1 MADNFTWTVSNLC
14 RETATGTVINIQ
26 WVHSGLRNTESGQSY
41 FTTVEG
47 SVGLDAPAPGS
58 FIPYD
63 SITEETAIDWVKAYL
78 TRDNQDKLQELEQAL
93 TQRLNEL
100 ENPTTALGKPW
111 EPAPEEPPLPVDPPA
126 NLPPDDGQ
134 DYTWSARDQAWVLTS
149 EFVPNP

>member
-26 WVHSGLRNTESGQSY
+26 WVYTGLRSKESGQSY
-41 FTTVEG
+41 FTTLEG
-47 SVGLDAPAPGS
+47 SVGLDAPTPGS

-63 SITEETAIDWVKAYL
+63 SITEETAIDWVKSYL
-78 TRDNQDKLQELEQAL
+78 TRDNQNKLQELEQVL

-111 EPAPEEPPLPVDPPA
+111 EPVIEEPPLPPASPA